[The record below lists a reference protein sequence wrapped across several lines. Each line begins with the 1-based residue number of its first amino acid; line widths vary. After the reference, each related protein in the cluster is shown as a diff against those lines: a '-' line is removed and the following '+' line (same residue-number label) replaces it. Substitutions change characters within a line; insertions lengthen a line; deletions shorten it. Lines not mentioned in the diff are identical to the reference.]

1 MMQRS
6 QFTSRIQVAMT
17 NTHKPSGGIIRLYR
31 ALWHFSAGAR
41 GKLVG
46 ALTCLFA
53 AQVVLLGVPYVA
65 ARAINT
71 LQLRGLDGMLEAA
84 LWLGGVIVLALISW
98 ALHGPGRLLE
108 REVALRLRQ
117 QMSGELIERLVRLP
131 LSWHEAQHSGA
142 TAHRVQQSVNSLAG
156 FAENQ
161 FTYLNSVV
169 RLVGPIVALTLI
181 HPLVGATAVV
191 GFIIIGVTTVG
202 FDRKM
207 VKLAHQENDAERRYA
222 ATILDSLSNATTLFA
237 LRQAKAVVTLLQR
250 RLLEVFEPVKRS
262 IVINELKWFTVDI
275 ASRTFAVILV
285 GLFAWLA
292 TRPVMGASAAG
303 QTLLLGSVYM
313 VWEYAQQAG
322 GVVTALAAHF
332 QAFARLQADYASADT
347 IRVAPET
354 THLAGDTQHTS
365 VTWRS
370 LEIRDLCFRHPAS
383 RKAELSLNQ
392 VTFSLQTGKR
402 YALIGASGSGKSTLL
417 RVLAG
422 LYVADSAQLDTETF
436 NTTSAEEAA
445 RFLRSCATLIPQD
458 AEVFEGTLADNLELC
473 ESLLGPPDADQYL
486 QALKTAQATDFVEAT
501 PAGLN
506 SHITERGANW
516 SGGQRSRI
524 ALARGVLAARGSQL
538 VLLDEPTASLDA
550 NTESRVYDNLF
561 RYFSDACIISSVHRI
576 NLLNR
581 FDEILLMQ
589 GGGLIAQ
596 GTLAQLMQ
604 TSPEFQQLM
613 TAYQKSHAGDE

>member
-1 MMQRS
+1 MTHTEK
-6 QFTSRIQVAMT
+6 TS
-17 NTHKPSGGIIRLYR
+17 GLIRLYQ

-53 AQVVLLGVPYVA
+53 AQVVLLGVPYVS

-71 LQLRGLDGMLEAA
+71 LQLRGVAGMLEAA
-84 LWLGGVIVLALISW
+84 FWLGGVIALALISW

-117 QMSGELIERLVRLP
+117 QMSAELIGRLVRLP

-142 TAHRVQQSVNSLAG
+142 TAHRVQQSVNSMAG

-161 FTYLNSVV
+161 FTYLNSLV

-207 VKLAHQENDAERRYA
+207 VKLAHLENDAERRYA
-222 ATILDSLSNATTLFA
+222 STLLDSLSNATTLFA

-275 ASRTFAVILV
+275 ASRTFAAILV

-292 TRPVMGASAAG
+292 TRPSMSPTGQVQ
-303 QTLLLGSVYM
+303 QTLLLGSIYM

-322 GVVTALAAHF
+322 GVVTAIAAHF
-332 QAFARLQADYASADT
+332 QSFARLQADYASADT

-354 THLAGDTQHTS
+354 THLAVEAQQPS
-365 VTWRS
+365 APWRTLKIS
-370 LEIRDLCFRHPAS
+370 HLCFRHPAS
-383 RKAELSLNQ
+383 RQEGLSLNQ
-392 VTFSLQTGKR
+392 VSLSLEAGKH

-422 LYVADSAQLDTETF
+422 LYVADSAQLSSDSF
-436 NTTSAEEAA
+436 NTDSSEELA
-445 RFLRSCATLIPQD
+445 RVLRSVATLIPQD
-458 AEVFEGTLADNLELC
+458 AEVFEGTLADNLALC

-486 QALKTAQATDFVEAT
+486 QALQTAQATDFVAAT

-538 VLLDEPTASLDA
+538 ILLDEPTANLDA
-550 NTESRVYDNLF
+550 TTEARVYDNLF
-561 RYFSDACIISSVHRI
+561 RYFSDACIVSSVHRI

-581 FDEILLMQ
+581 FDEIVLMHA
-589 GGGLIAQ
+589 GELIAQ
-596 GTLAQLMQ
+596 GTLSHLMA

-613 TAYQKSHAGDE
+613 AAYQQSHSGDE

>member
-1 MMQRS
+1 MS
-6 QFTSRIQVAMT
+6 NT
-17 NTHKPSGGIIRLYR
+17 NKPSGGIIGLYR
-31 ALWHFSAGAR
+31 ALWHFAAGAR

-53 AQVVLLGVPYVA
+53 AQVVLLAVPYVS

-71 LQLRGLDGMLEAA
+71 LQLRGVAGMLEAG

-117 QMSGELIERLVRLP
+117 QMSAELIGRLVRLP

-142 TAHRVQQSVNSLAG
+142 TAHRVQQSVNSMSG

-161 FTYLNSVV
+161 FTYLNSLV
-169 RLVGPIVALTLI
+169 RLVGPIVALALI

-191 GFIIIGVTTVG
+191 GFILIGVTTVG

-207 VKLAHQENDAERRYA
+207 VKLAYQENDAERRYA
-222 ATILDSLSNATTLFA
+222 STLLDSLSNATTLFA
-237 LRQAKAVVTLLQR
+237 LRQAKAVVALLQR
-250 RLLEVFEPVKRS
+250 RLMEVFEPVKRS

-275 ASRTFAVILV
+275 ASRAFAALLV

-292 TRPVMGASAAG
+292 TRPSTGAAG
-303 QTLLLGSVYM
+303 QVQQTLLLGSVYM

-322 GVVTALAAHF
+322 GVVTAIAAHF
-332 QAFARLQADYASADT
+332 QSFARLQADYASADT

-354 THLAGDTQHTS
+354 THLAVEAQPPEAPWQTLKISH
-365 VTWRS
+365 
-370 LEIRDLCFRHPAS
+370 LCFRHPAS
-383 RKAELSLNQ
+383 RQAGLSLNQ
-392 VTFSLQTGKR
+392 VSLSLEAGKR

-422 LYVADSAQLDTETF
+422 LYVADSANLNSDEF
-436 NTTSAEEAA
+436 NTDSSEEAA
-445 RFLRSCATLIPQD
+445 RFLRSVATLIPQD
-458 AEVFEGTLADNLELC
+458 AEVFEGTLADNLALC

-486 QALKTAQATDFVEAT
+486 QALKTAQATDFVAAT
-501 PAGLN
+501 PAGLD

-538 VLLDEPTASLDA
+538 ILLDEPTASLDA
-550 NTESRVYDNLF
+550 TTEARVYENLF
-561 RYFSDACIISSVHRI
+561 RYFSDACIVSSVHRI
-576 NLLNR
+576 NLLSR
-581 FDEILLMQ
+581 FDEIVLMQ
-589 GGGLIAQ
+589 AGELIAQ
-596 GTLAQLMQ
+596 GTLTQLMA

-613 TAYQKSHAGDE
+613 AAYQQSHSGDE

>member
-1 MMQRS
+1 MNS
-6 QFTSRIQVAMT
+6 TD
-17 NTHKPSGGIIRLYR
+17 KPIGGILGLYR
-31 ALWHFSAGAR
+31 ALWHFAAGAR

-53 AQVVLLGVPYVA
+53 AQVVMLAVPYVS

-71 LQLRGLDGMLEAA
+71 LQLRGVAGMQDAA
-84 LWLGGVIVLALISW
+84 LWLSGVVGLALISW

-131 LSWHEAQHSGA
+131 LSWHESQHSGA
-142 TAHRVQQSVNSLAG
+142 TAHRVQQSVNSMAG
-156 FAENQ
+156 FAESQ
-161 FTYLNSVV
+161 FTYLNSAV
-169 RLVGPIVALTLI
+169 RLVGPIVALTVI
-181 HPLVGATAVV
+181 QPLVGATAVV
-191 GFIIIGVTTVG
+191 GFVVIALTTVG

-222 ATILDSLSNATTLFA
+222 STILDSLSNATTLFA
-237 LRQAKAVVTLLQR
+237 LRQAKAVVALLQR

-275 ASRTFAVILV
+275 ASRTFACILV
-285 GLFAWLA
+285 ALFAWLA
-292 TRPVMGASAAG
+292 TRDSAAG
-303 QTLLLGSVYM
+303 AVQQTLLLGSVYM

-322 GVVTALAAHF
+322 GVVTAIAAHF
-332 QAFARLQADYASADT
+332 QAFARLQADYASADI

-354 THLAGDTQHTS
+354 THLVADTQQTPAA
-365 VTWRS
+365 WRA
-370 LEIRDLCFRHPAS
+370 LEIGDLCFRHPAS
-383 RKAELSLNQ
+383 RQAELSLDR
-392 VTFSLQTGKR
+392 VAFTLQTGRR

-422 LYVADSAQLDTETF
+422 LYVADKAQLKTAAF
-436 NTTSAEEAA
+436 NTASAEQAA
-445 RFLRSCATLIPQD
+445 RFLRSVATLIPQD
-458 AEVFEGTLADNLELC
+458 AEVFEGTLADNLALC
-473 ESLLGPPDADQYL
+473 ESLLGPPDADQYP
-486 QALKTAQATDFVEAT
+486 QALQTAQATDFVEAT
-501 PAGLN
+501 PAGLS

-538 VLLDEPTASLDA
+538 VLLDEPTAALDA
-550 NTESRVYDNLF
+550 ATEARVYESLF
-561 RYFSDACIISSVHRI
+561 KYFGDACLVSSVHRM

-589 GGGLIAQ
+589 SGELIAQ
-596 GTLAQLMQ
+596 GSLSELLA

-613 TAYQKSHAGDE
+613 TAYQQSHAEE

>member
-1 MMQRS
+1 
-6 QFTSRIQVAMT
+6 MT
-17 NTHKPSGGIIRLYR
+17 NTDKPSGGLIGLYR
-31 ALWHFSAGAR
+31 ALWHFAAGAR

-46 ALTCLFA
+46 ALTFLFA
-53 AQVVLLGVPYVA
+53 AQVVLLAVPYVS

-71 LQLRGLDGMLEAA
+71 LQLQGVAGMLEAA
-84 LWLGGVIVLALISW
+84 LWLGGVVVLALISW

-117 QMSGELIERLVRLP
+117 QMSSELIGRLVRLP

-142 TAHRVQQSVNSLAG
+142 TAHRVQQSVSSMAG

-161 FTYLNSVV
+161 FTYLNSLV
-169 RLVGPIVALTLI
+169 RLVGPIVALALI
-181 HPLVGATAVV
+181 HPIVGATAVV
-191 GFIIIGVTTVG
+191 GFILIGVTTVG

-222 ATILDSLSNATTLFA
+222 STLLDSLSNATTLFA

-275 ASRTFAVILV
+275 ASRAFAAILV

-292 TRPVMGASAAG
+292 TRPAMGQAG
-303 QTLLLGSVYM
+303 QVQQTLLLGSVYM

-322 GVVTALAAHF
+322 GVVTAIAAHF
-332 QAFARLQADYASADT
+332 QSFARLQADYASADT

-383 RKAELSLNQ
+383 RRAELSLDH
-392 VTFSLQTGKR
+392 VSVSLQAGKR

-422 LYVADSAQLDTETF
+422 LYVANSAHLSSDAF
-436 NTTSAEEAA
+436 NTTSSEEIA
-445 RFLRSCATLIPQD
+445 RFLRSVATLIPQD
-458 AEVFEGTLADNLELC
+458 AEVFEGTLADNLALC
-473 ESLLGPPDADQYL
+473 ESLLGPPDEDQYL
-486 QALKTAQATDFVEAT
+486 QALQTAQATDFVEPT

-524 ALARGVLAARGSQL
+524 ALARGVLAARGSQMI
-538 VLLDEPTASLDA
+538 LLDEPTASLDA
-550 NTESRVYDNLF
+550 TTEARVYDNLF
-561 RYFSDACIISSVHRI
+561 KHFSDACIVSSVHRI

-581 FDEILLMQ
+581 FDEIVLMQ
-589 GGGLIAQ
+589 AGELIAQ
-596 GTLAQLMQ
+596 GTLSQLMA
-604 TSPEFQQLM
+604 TSPEFQKLM
-613 TAYQKSHAGDE
+613 TAYQQSHSGDE

>member
-1 MMQRS
+1 M
-6 QFTSRIQVAMT
+6 TST
-17 NTHKPSGGIIRLYR
+17 DKPSGGIIGLYR
-31 ALWHFSAGAR
+31 ALWHFAAGAR

-46 ALTCLFA
+46 ALTCLLA
-53 AQVVLLGVPYVA
+53 AQVVMLAVPYVSG
-65 ARAINT
+65 RAINA
-71 LQLRGLDGMLEAA
+71 LQLRGVAGMQEAA
-84 LWLGGVIVLALISW
+84 LWLGAVIAITLISW
-98 ALHGPGRLLE
+98 ALHGPGRFLE
-108 REVALRLRQ
+108 RAVALRLRQ

-142 TAHRVQQSVNSLAG
+142 TAHRVQQSVNSMAG

-161 FTYLNSVV
+161 FTYLNSAV

-181 HPLVGATAVV
+181 QPLVGVTAVV
-191 GFIIIGVTTVG
+191 GFVIIALTTVS

-207 VKLAHQENDAERRYA
+207 VRLAQQENDAERRYA
-222 ATILDSLSNATTLFA
+222 TTILDSLSNATTLFA
-237 LRQAKAVVTLLQR
+237 LRQARAVVALLQR

-275 ASRTFAVILV
+275 ASRTFACVLV

-292 TRPVMGASAAG
+292 TRPSMVPSVTAG
-303 QTLLLGSVYM
+303 QIRQTLLLGSVYM
-313 VWEYAQQAG
+313 VWEYAQQTG
-322 GVVTALAAHF
+322 GVVTAIAAQF
-332 QAFARLQADYASADT
+332 QAFARLQVDYASADT

-354 THLAGDTQHTS
+354 THLEGNTQHTS
-365 VTWRS
+365 VTWRL

-383 RKAELSLNQ
+383 RQAELSLNH
-392 VTFSLQTGKR
+392 VELSLKAGRR

-422 LYVADSAQLDTETF
+422 LYVAESAQLRTETF
-436 NTTSAEEAA
+436 DAASAEEAA
-445 RFLRSCATLIPQD
+445 QFLRSVATLIPQD
-458 AEVFEGTLADNLELC
+458 AEVFEGTLADNLALC
-473 ESLLGPPDADQYL
+473 ESLLGPPDAGQYL

-501 PAGLN
+501 PAGLE

-538 VLLDEPTASLDA
+538 ILLDEPTASLDA
-550 NTESRVYDNLF
+550 NTEARVYDSLF
-561 RYFSDACIISSVHRI
+561 KYFGDACIVSSVHRI

-589 GGGLIAQ
+589 AGVLIAQ
-596 GTLAQLMQ
+596 GTLSELRT

-613 TAYQKSHAGDE
+613 TAYQQNQSGDE